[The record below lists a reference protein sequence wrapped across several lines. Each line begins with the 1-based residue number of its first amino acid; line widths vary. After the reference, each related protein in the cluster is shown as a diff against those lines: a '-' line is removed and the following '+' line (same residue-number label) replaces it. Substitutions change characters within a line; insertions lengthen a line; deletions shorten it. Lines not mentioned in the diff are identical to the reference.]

1 MLFYYSLLLTYFLKI
16 AFDFNFVVYILS
28 SFGVF
33 LLLKHFLLPFFDVEI
48 STILDALFSL
58 ETSENTCYIVSC
70 LTFEEEID
78 IPTILIK
85 LRQNIAKFPQFN
97 KMKKHFNM
105 KFGVCYWTKSS
116 NFTLENH
123 FEVIN
128 TVFENDEALYEF
140 MAKHV
145 NEIKF
150 PKNIPKWKLFLLK
163 NLPGNKSAFVMK
175 ISHGM
180 VDGISLMNFLMTVGE
195 SKEFKVV
202 DLPKLSK
209 WRRILLYI
217 LGIFQIGIFLKT
229 SSLKKPDDNC
239 FNNAKSEKKNSF
251 CSSQLDLKILKI
263 YAKTLGVGLND
274 VVLSLLSMA
283 LQNYHLKKYNE
294 DINEFSVF
302 LAASL
307 VPIRK
312 ANEVYPLHNNAILL
326 SEKLYFIQKE
336 EEFST
341 YVKRFHLNFK
351 RSKSSTLIYLQQFFV
366 EILYLFIPIEIPH
379 NMVSKVSGTHSATFT
394 SVPGPMTPVSIF
406 GCQIENIFFFVGGPA
421 SMIFNI
427 LTYNEKLSLA
437 GVADEACGL
446 QCKEL
451 VEEFVK
457 LFTDKISNKKT
468 LDN

>member
-1 MLFYYSLLLTYFLKI
+1 MKI
-16 AFDFNFVVYILS
+16 AFDFNFVVYISS
-28 SFGVF
+28 SFVVF
-33 LLLKHFLLPFFDVEI
+33 LLLKHFLLPLIDVEI
-48 STILDALFSL
+48 STILDALISL
-58 ETSENTCYIVSC
+58 ATSENTCYIVSC
-70 LTFEEEID
+70 CTFEEEID
-78 IPTILIK
+78 SPTILTK
-85 LRQNIAKFPQFN
+85 FKHNISKYPQFN
-97 KMKKHFNM
+97 KMKKNFKM
-105 KFGVCYWTKSS
+105 KFGVCYWAKSP
-116 NFTLENH
+116 NFMLENH

-128 TVFENDEALYEF
+128 TVFENNDALYDF

-150 PKNIPKWKLFLLK
+150 PRNLPKWKLFILK
-163 NLPGNKSAFVMK
+163 NLPDNKSAFVMK
-175 ISHGM
+175 ICHGM

-195 SKEFKVV
+195 SKEFKVIN
-202 DLPKLSK
+202 LPKMSK
-209 WRRILLYI
+209 WRKILLYI
-217 LGIFQIGIFLKT
+217 LGIFQIGFVLNKN
-229 SSLKKPDDNC
+229 SVKKPDDNC
-239 FNNAKSEKKNSF
+239 FNNVLCEKKNTF
-251 CSSQLDLKILKI
+251 CSPQLDLKILKN
-263 YAKTLGVGLND
+263 YAKNLGVGMND
-274 VVLSLLSMA
+274 VVLALLSMA

-294 DINEFSVF
+294 DINEFSVYM
-302 LAASL
+302 AASL

-312 ANEVYPLHNNAILL
+312 ANEVYPLHNNATLL

-336 EEFST
+336 EEFSK

-351 RSKSSTLIYLQQFFV
+351 RSKSSTLIYLQQFFM
-366 EILYLFIPIEIPH
+366 EILYLFIPIVIPD
-379 NMVSKVSGTHSATFT
+379 NMISKAYGTHSATFT